1 VARTIRERPRYAL
14 LLGLGLAGL
23 VAVGALAGVLL
34 AGGDDSPETGR
45 SATEVRQAQ
54 QLRALRLEL
63 RETRS
68 ELAAAGDEVEAA
80 GEQDERQRARAATLR
95 RRARQLE
102 RQNRVLR
109 RRLAQAQQ
117 AQQEE

>member
-14 LLGLGLAGL
+14 LLGLALAGL

-34 AGGDDSPETGR
+34 AGGDDPSDAGPSP
-45 SATEVRQAQ
+45 TEVRQAQ

-68 ELAAAGDEVEAA
+68 ELAAARDEAEAA
-80 GEQDERQRARAATLR
+80 GEQGDRQRARAASLR

-102 RQNRVLR
+102 RQNQALR

-117 AQQEE
+117 EE

>member
-23 VAVGALAGVLL
+23 VALGVLAGALL
-34 AGGDDSPETGR
+34 AGGDDSPDPGR

-54 QLRALRLEL
+54 QLRAVRLEL
-63 RETRS
+63 RETRE
-68 ELAAAGDEVEAA
+68 ELAGAREEIADATEEGAR
-80 GEQDERQRARAATLR
+80 RQARAADWR
-95 RRARQLE
+95 RRARQLAV
-102 RQNRVLR
+102 RNRALR
-109 RRLAQAQQ
+109 RQLTQ